1 MTFLNQLMLYFCT
14 VVCVLYLLSGGYRA

>member
-14 VVCVLYLLSGGYRA
+14 AVCVLYLLSGG

>member
-14 VVCVLYLLSGGYRA
+14 AVCVLYLLS

>member
-14 VVCVLYLLSGGYRA
+14 VVCVLYLLSGG

>member
-14 VVCVLYLLSGGYRA
+14 VVCVLYLLSGGYR

>member
-14 VVCVLYLLSGGYRA
+14 VVCV